1 MNAEKTVEGDTI
13 DYLLFR
19 VFGRVDESLLDQT
32 YELNPELA
40 EYGTT
45 LPAGVQVKLPDT
57 PASIENP
64 TIHLWD

>member
-1 MNAEKTVEGDTI
+1 MNEEKTIEGDTI
-13 DYLLFR
+13 DYLIFR
-19 VFGRVDESLLDQT
+19 AFGRVDEKLLDDT
-32 YELNPELA
+32 YELNPELS